1 MLLRFAQPFLLAALA
16 VPGDALSQPDSPP
29 PADDALPTIVAQVE
43 EVQQLHGVDSPELI
57 EPLTA
62 LGLFYQEQ
70 GERDLAAAT
79 FERARALVR
88 VTYGLFSLLEAPL
101 LRQLIFAE
109 AAKGNVELAW
119 YTEQKLL
126 TIARRAPNDLRSV
139 PILREIADRRM
150 EVLRRYESGERP
162 REIILGCYYDDD
174 QNDGGQ
180 YCHAGSRRVAIASL
194 RAEVAGLRAE
204 ADEVVAR
211 YERWTSS
218 PCERPQM
225 PEIAQEQDLSKSA
238 SELAEAEA
246 AGYLNGMSDYVA
258 CLDVKHAHAASTSAP
273 ASELTALTAE
283 RSAAIA
289 EQREA
294 RSAFEQRFGGLD

>member
-1 MLLRFAQPFLLAALA
+1 MLLRLAQPFLIAALA
-16 VPGDALSQPDSPP
+16 VPGDAFSQPDAP
-29 PADDALPTIVAQVE
+29 PAAEDPLATIVAQVE
-43 EVQQLHGVDSPELI
+43 EIQQLHGVDSPELI

-70 GERDLAAAT
+70 GDRDLAAAT
-79 FERARALVR
+79 FERARGLVR

-109 AAKGNVELAW
+109 EAKGNTDLAW

-126 TIARRAPNDLRSV
+126 VIARRAPNDLRSV

-162 REIILGCYYDDD
+162 REIILGCYYDDEAD
-174 QNDGGQ
+174 DGGE

-194 RAEVAGLRAE
+194 RAEIAGLRRD
-204 ADEVVAR
+204 ADEIVAR
-211 YERWTSS
+211 HERWTSS
-218 PCERPQM
+218 PCERPQL
-225 PEIAQEQDLSKSA
+225 PEIAQQQELSRSA
-238 SELAEAEA
+238 SELAETGAVR
-246 AGYLNGMSDYVA
+246 YLNEMSDYLA
-258 CLDVKHAHAASTSAP
+258 CVDVKYERAASADAP
-273 ASELTALTAE
+273 STELTALSAE

-289 EQREA
+289 EEREA
-294 RSAFEQRFGGLD
+294 RAAFEQRFGGLD